1 MRFARSVGRLPRII
15 KMTRLLIR
23 LMICSALGVI
33 TTVLL
38 AWSCALGPDPSWP
51 DERLKGYLHW
61 DGDGHL
67 WRVHLLQRR
76 GSVELYSSSFPSDRQ
91 WPGHLLEQLQAGT
104 WIPGMPLLAD
114 EAIPHWSRF
123 HRTLND
129 AELAELRT
137 VWHEHAYG
145 WPMPALRHVW
155 TRMNGQEKLGR
166 SVKGSLEWG
175 PWRLPT
181 QPLWIGL
188 LANSVFFAGA
198 LYLLMRLPGII
209 RRYAR
214 RAIGRCPACGE
225 LICSADGRFCDGCG
239 HCITWLGA

>member
-1 MRFARSVGRLPRII
+1 
-15 KMTRLLIR
+15 MTRLLIR

-67 WRVHLLQRR
+67 WRVHLFQRR
-76 GSVELYSSSFPSDRQ
+76 GSVVLFSASFPDRRR
-91 WPGHLLEQLQAGT
+91 PGPSLERLQAGT
-104 WIPGMPLLAD
+104 QVPGMTLLAD

-123 HRTLND
+123 HRTLNA

-145 WPMPALRHVW
+145 WPML
-155 TRMNGQEKLGR
+155 
-166 SVKGSLEWG
+166 SLEYRTESD
-175 PWRLPT
+175 WRTRGTNGKLLNQPRPLRMIDAIVTTPSTPILRRWDYLPIGII
-181 QPLWIGL
+181 WRGL
-188 LANSVFFAGA
+188 LLDSGLYATIWLALLFAPRP
-198 LYLLMRLPGII
+198 LRRMI
-209 RRYAR
+209 RRTRGLCIKCGYDLR
-214 RAIGRCPACGE
+214 GTSKGVCPECGAE
-225 LICSADGRFCDGCG
+225 YDGV
-239 HCITWLGA
+239 